1 MASKDSTDLEALLEA
16 ARGLDWCAVYDR
28 CIRIFDECELPD
40 AVFMECCEKL
50 PEDVAD
56 IFLQVSRDAA
66 GDWIADDSIVDGDD
80 VQLVETS
87 YTLFA
92 IPVMS
97 LPHARPTPEDFDIL
111 AASLRAAAGGDDI
124 FIIPE
129 TVSPEDFLTATPDAL
144 RYAVSTLDWN
154 KTFGHELDPLEHV
167 VDRSIPAPTRF
178 RLTEVVV
185 GVRIERFVG
194 GTELIPANWV
204 GECPE
209 TLYERFKSLLKKH
222 GCAFSAA
229 GRPMSVG
236 QIMPMLNTRLK
247 LEDVVNEIATIS
259 GELHVLPDILIYEDI
274 KTHRTFVALSVDGH
288 PLSDTVIE
296 RSGSTMEVG
305 DIAGMLRTFAPHV
318 LETRDATAFTRAV
331 MADTVAN

>member
-1 MASKDSTDLEALLEA
+1 MATKDSTDIEALA
-16 ARGLDWCAVYDR
+16 AFAVAQDWHAVYDR

-40 AVFMECCEKL
+40 AVFMDCCDRL
-50 PEDVAD
+50 PDGIAD
-56 IFLQVSRDAA
+56 IFLQVTRDAA

-97 LPHARPTPEDFDIL
+97 LPHARPTAEDFDIL

-129 TVSPEDFLTATPDAL
+129 TVSPEDFLEATPDAL

-154 KTFGHELDPLEHV
+154 KTFGHDLDPLEHI
-167 VDRSIPAPTRF
+167 VDRGAASSRQF

-194 GTELIPANWV
+194 GTKFIPANWV
-204 GECPE
+204 GECPDD
-209 TLYERFKSLLKKH
+209 LYDRFTDLLKKH
-222 GCAFSAA
+222 QCAFSAA
-229 GRPMSVG
+229 GRPMSG
-236 QIMPMLNTRLK
+236 GRIMPILNTRLR
-247 LEDVVNEIATIS
+247 LEDVVNEIATI
-259 GELHVLPDILIYEDI
+259 GNELEVLPDVLIYEDE
-274 KTHRTFVALSVDGH
+274 KDSRTFISLSIEGH

-296 RSGSTMEVG
+296 RRGSNIEAG
-305 DIAGMLRTFAPHV
+305 DMTGMLRTFVPNVA
-318 LETRDATAFTRAV
+318 ETLDARAFTRSV
-331 MADTVAN
+331 MKDERVN

>member
-1 MASKDSTDLEALLEA
+1 MAIKDSTDIDALLA
-16 ARGLDWCAVYDR
+16 SAVAQDWHAVYDR

-40 AVFMECCEKL
+40 TVFMECCDRL
-50 PEDVAD
+50 PDGIAD
-56 IFLQVSRDAA
+56 TFLQVTRDAA
-66 GDWIADDSIVDGDD
+66 GDWIADDSTVDGDV

-97 LPHARPTPEDFDIL
+97 LPHARPTAEDFDIL

-129 TVSPEDFLTATPDAL
+129 AVSPEDFLEATPDAL

-154 KTFGHELDPLEHV
+154 QTFGHDLDPLEHI
-167 VDRSIPAPTRF
+167 VDRGASSPQF

-194 GTELIPANWV
+194 GTKFIPANWV
-204 GECPE
+204 GECPDE
-209 TLYERFKSLLKKH
+209 MYDRFTDLLKKH
-222 GCAFSAA
+222 QCAFSVA
-229 GRPMSVG
+229 GRPMSG
-236 QIMPMLNTRLK
+236 GRIMPILNTRLR
-247 LEDVVNEIATIS
+247 LEDVVNEIATI
-259 GELHVLPDILIYEDI
+259 GNELEVLPDVLIYEDEKDS
-274 KTHRTFVALSVDGH
+274 KTFISLSIEGH

-296 RSGSTMEVG
+296 RRGSNIEAG
-305 DIAGMLRTFAPHV
+305 DMAGMLRTFVPDVA
-318 LETRDATAFTRAV
+318 ETRDARVFTRSV
-331 MADTVAN
+331 MKDERVN

>member
-1 MASKDSTDLEALLEA
+1 MASKDSTDLSALLEA
-16 ARGLDWCAVYDR
+16 AAGQDWCAVYDR

-50 PEDVAD
+50 PEEIAD

-66 GDWIADDSIVDGDD
+66 GDWIADDSTVDGDD

-124 FIIPE
+124 FVIPE
-129 TVSPEDFLTATPDAL
+129 TVSPEDFLAATPDAL

-154 KTFGHELDPLEHV
+154 RTFGHDLDPLEHV
-167 VDRSIPAPTRF
+167 VDRSAPASKQF
-178 RLTEVVV
+178 RLTEVIV

-194 GTELIPANWV
+194 GTKFIPSNWV
-204 GECPE
+204 GDCPDD
-209 TLYERFKSLLKKH
+209 LHDRFKALLKNH

-229 GRPMSVG
+229 GRPMSG
-236 QIMPMLNTRLK
+236 GHIMPILNTRLK
-247 LEDVVNEIATIS
+247 LEDIVNEIATIKN
-259 GELHVLPDILIYEDI
+259 ELEVFPDVLVYEDSRAD
-274 KTHRTFVALSVDGH
+274 RTFIALSIEGH
-288 PLSDTVIE
+288 PLSDTVID
-296 RSGSTMEVG
+296 RRGSSMDSG
-305 DIAGMLRTFAPHV
+305 DIAGMLRTFVPEV
-318 LETRDATAFTRAV
+318 TETSDAKLFTRSI
-331 MADTVAN
+331 VAGSEVN